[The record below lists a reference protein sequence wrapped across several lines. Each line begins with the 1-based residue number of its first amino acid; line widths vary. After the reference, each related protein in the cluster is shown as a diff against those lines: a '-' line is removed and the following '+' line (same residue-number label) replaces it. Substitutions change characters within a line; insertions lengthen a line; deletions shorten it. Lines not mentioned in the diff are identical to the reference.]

1 MAKSSESN
9 LGPKAL
15 VLMLLAALGIGAPA
29 LRASKG
35 QAVAEGAA
43 SKIPVAVTQ
52 HTLSYRHSAA
62 ELLEKFFGTN
72 TPPPFYNKPW
82 STNDEQSIVDG
93 SISQA
98 ELKNEFVISFLIET
112 VPASS
117 SASLRHEFDS
127 YLNAIQMAAGR
138 AGYVLDSFDL
148 PSLDAGNDREGES
161 RPDEPFEGAW
171 EQRNEPDATNSD
183 QGSHGA
189 RSGRAK
195 RGDSHQN
202 IMLRPEA
209 KQAPAAIRDPAVLLF
224 RNDGFN
230 KRLLV
235 VFLVDETPTGGI
247 NKDAMYDA
255 LDQIAWLSGWKNG
268 ASSAPQYLM
277 AAAACRG
284 NGGRVGTAGAPCI
297 TGDREVRIVGPT
309 FSGSALSLRNSLMQW
324 MGAQRIQLRK
334 ISILSGTATAISN
347 RLSIGETNR
356 NPRLEFHSVRIA
368 DSAIWEF
375 LRPFLGTPADPEHP
389 AVAVLSDDT
398 SYGGST
404 TGQSSD
410 ILRITFP
417 VHISNLRN
425 AAARA
430 DQTLSGPGPGLGRHD
445 IPIADESNR
454 LEKDV
459 IPLLSARSAVYDELE
474 LRNLLAT
481 LNAQRIR
488 YVGVVATDVEDLVF
502 LVHEIRRACPDTVVF
517 TTSADLRYIH
527 SDVNA
532 DLLGM
537 LVFSTYPLFDSN
549 QDWTYPFTGRSQRI
563 QFPGEDA
570 EGVFNATIV
579 QLDHADDMEEYG
591 APFATGPVSQVRT
604 PALWVGVVGHDA
616 IWPVRFQI
624 ESGSENLYTA
634 QTLRTGAP
642 ALELVNLYPLPFQIA
657 FLLIC
662 LGCLLPAAAM
672 LSPGLFN
679 VIPPSRGAGRSWP
692 EALFGDAVFPEF
704 QRERW
709 MRVSAFLGALLI
721 ALVVAFGYFL
731 LPLRSASLFGG
742 VAQTVWLSLP
752 IALATIF
759 AGFLTTPAILAAIT
773 AALSRIRARRDAIE
787 QGPELVENLAP
798 TGAQFAL
805 FGTIVGLALVTLFV
819 ISQWVQPPGFALLNF
834 IRAANLGNG
843 VSPLM
848 PLIFL
853 GTANLCLIGGDLWR
867 LRLIEDCRIKPPF
880 LNFEAAAQSF
890 RGTEALE
897 ARVIHLVECS
907 PWELPGT
914 WLLIALIAGAFIYFG
929 CIRGLPFVSIDG
941 WSFNLLFFLS
951 AAFIYFYF
959 SILLLRF
966 VWVWRELHRLLR
978 RLYWHPTRGGYSL
991 LRLRSLPES
1000 SEQRIRLI
1008 EPRPSLAAMEFCLEH
1023 ARRILSLLDLPEDKS
1038 TDEHGFLGSPQIRED
1053 LGDTVRSAEGEIA
1066 KVLAAQTR
1074 PDWRLATALR
1084 TRAEEL
1090 MARLSG
1096 QIAALL
1102 EPAWRLVSD
1111 RPPPNLA
1118 ERDQKIIESG
1128 NLFVASR
1135 VVDFLR
1141 HAFPQLRI
1149 LSGSAMAG
1157 LLAMML
1163 AASAY
1168 PFVQRDLLL
1177 WISWIVLLAAVATGV
1192 TIFVQ
1197 ISRSRIVSMLCG
1209 TTPGHFNWDSA
1220 FTIRILMFGVIPILT
1235 LLGAQYPNTLGGI
1248 VSWIGRVLGGGPAQ

>member
-1 MAKSSESN
+1 MARSSETN
-9 LGPKAL
+9 LGPGAL
-15 VLMLLAALGIGAPA
+15 VLALLAALGVGAPA
-29 LRASKG
+29 LRAAKG
-35 QAVAEGAA
+35 QAGIAD
-43 SKIPVAVTQ
+43 STFQIPVALPQEQMV
-52 HTLSYRHSAA
+52 SYSHSAA

-72 TPPPFYNKPW
+72 SVQLVDNKPW
-82 STNDEQSIVDG
+82 SADDAQTTVADSML
-93 SISQA
+93 QA
-98 ELKNEFVISFLIET
+98 ELEKDFAISFLIET

-138 AGYVLDSFDL
+138 AGYVLDSFDVPWL
-148 PSLDAGNDREGES
+148 EEGNDHHDEFRLAPPTEREQ
-161 RPDEPFEGAW
+161 
-171 EQRNEPDATNSD
+171 EQPKEPDAAGPD
-183 QGSHGA
+183 QGSQAA
-189 RSGRAK
+189 RSNGSAK
-195 RGDSHQN
+195 KADSHHN
-202 IMLRPEA
+202 ILLRPEI
-209 KQAPAAIRDPAVLLF
+209 KEAAAAGDPAVLLF
-224 RNDGFN
+224 RNDAGLS

-235 VFLVDETPTGGI
+235 VFLVDETPTRGI
-247 NKDAMYDA
+247 NKDALHDA
-255 LDQIAWLSGWKNG
+255 LDQIAWLSGWKSG
-268 ASSAPQYLM
+268 ASSAPQYLVE
-277 AAAACRG
+277 AACRA
-284 NGGRVGTAGAPCI
+284 NGDGVNASRPPCI
-297 TGDREVRIVGPT
+297 TEDREIRIVGPT

-324 MGAQRIQLRK
+324 MGAQRIEMPK
-334 ISILSGTATAISN
+334 INIVSGTATAIGSG
-347 RLSIGETNR
+347 LSIGKTNR
-356 NPRLEFHSVRIA
+356 NPRLEFHAVRIA

-375 LRPFLGTPADPEHP
+375 VRPFLRARSDREHP
-389 AVAVLSDDT
+389 GLAVLSDNT

-404 TGQSSD
+404 TGQGSD

-425 AAARA
+425 AAGRA
-430 DQTLSGPGPGLGRHD
+430 DQTIAGPGLSHHD
-445 IPIADESNR
+445 IPIADESNQP
-454 LEKDV
+454 EKDV
-459 IPLLSARSAVYDELE
+459 IPLFSARSAVYDELV
-474 LRNLLAT
+474 LRKLLAT
-481 LNAQRIR
+481 LSAERIR

-527 SDVNA
+527 SDVNP

-537 LVFSTYPLFDSN
+537 LVFSTYPLFDLN
-549 QDWTYPFTGRSQRI
+549 QTWTYPFTGGSQRI

-570 EGVFNATIV
+570 EGVFNATAV

-591 APFATGPVSQVRT
+591 APFATSPVSQVRA

-624 ESGSENLYTA
+624 ESGSENLYTPR
-634 QTLRTGAP
+634 TLRTGAP
-642 ALELVNLYPLPFQIA
+642 GLELVNLYPLPFQIT

-662 LGCLLPAAAM
+662 LGCLIPAAAM
-672 LSPGLFN
+672 LYPGLFN
-679 VIPPSRGAGRSWP
+679 VIPSSRGAGRSWP

-709 MRVSAFLGALLI
+709 MRASAFLGALLI

-731 LPLRSASLFGG
+731 LPVRSASLFGG
-742 VAQTVWLSLP
+742 VAQTVSRSLP

-759 AGFLTTPAILAAIT
+759 AGFLTTPAILEAIT
-773 AALSRIRARRDAIE
+773 AALSRIWARSDYIE
-787 QGPELVENLAP
+787 QGAELAEDLTP

-805 FGTIVGLALVTLFV
+805 FGTIVGLALVTFFI
-819 ISQWVQPPGFALLNF
+819 ISQWWQPPGFALLNF

-853 GTANLCLIGGDLWR
+853 GAANLCLIGGDLWR
-867 LRLIEDCRIKPPF
+867 LRLIEDCRVKPPF

-890 RGTEALE
+890 RGTDALE
-897 ARVIHLVECS
+897 ARVIHLIECS

-914 WLLIALIAGAFIYFG
+914 WLLIALLAAAFVYFA
-929 CIRGLPFVSIDG
+929 CSRGLPFVSIDG

-966 VWVWRELHRLLR
+966 VWIWRELHRLLR

-991 LRLRSLPES
+991 LRARSLPES

-1008 EPRPSLAAMEFCLEH
+1008 EPRPSLTAMEFCLEH
-1023 ARRILSLLDLPEDKS
+1023 ARHILSLLNLPADKN
-1038 TDEHGFLGSPQIRED
+1038 TDEGNFLGSPQIREA
-1053 LGDTVRSAEGEIA
+1053 LGDTIRSAEDEIA
-1066 KVLAAQTR
+1066 RVLAAQTQ
-1074 PDWRLATALR
+1074 PDWRLATALQ
-1084 TRAEEL
+1084 TRAEGL

-1096 QIAALL
+1096 QITALL

-1111 RPPPNLA
+1111 RPQPNLA
-1118 ERDQKIIESG
+1118 ERDQKIIECG

-1141 HAFPQLRI
+1141 HAFPQMRI

-1177 WISWIVLLAAVATGV
+1177 WISWIVLLAAVGIGV

-1209 TTPGHFNWDSA
+1209 TTPGRFNWDSA
-1220 FTIRILMFGVIPILT
+1220 FTVRILMFGVIPILT
-1235 LLGAQYPNTLGGI
+1235 LLGAQYPNTLGAI
-1248 VSWIGRVLGGGPAQ
+1248 IPWIGRVLGGGPAQ